1 MTALCKNREY
11 WMTCKL
17 ICRQN
22 VMRLRQAGGFDG
34 DQQMNRSRRLVIAG
48 GHVLLSS
55 GIQSD
60 VVLSVDDGVIVA
72 VGSEVGSTVAN
83 VQTVDARGLWVLP
96 SIVDLHGDAFERQ
109 IMPRPGVHFDLQMA
123 LAETDRQLVSNGIA
137 TAFHGVTFSWEPGLR
152 SRDACKSLMAAL
164 SEAAPHLA
172 CDTRLHLR
180 HETFNLE
187 GEHDVLRWLAEGRI
201 DLLAFNDHTHDM
213 LRKLQHAEDAM
224 ALLQR
229 TGLSAAD
236 LQALAT
242 RVAARSEEVPASVER
257 LAAAARAAGVPM
269 ASHDDPSPGV
279 RAEFQ
284 KLGCH
289 LCEFPKTQDTAALAR
304 GFGNPVVLGTPNVV
318 RGGSQSK
325 AVSAAAMVQAGL
337 CTVLTS
343 DYYYPAMLPA
353 AFRLSADGMCDLA
366 SAWAMVS
373 SNPAEAVG
381 LNDRGRLAVGLRG
394 DVLLVSAP
402 AGRPPRVVSHFIGG
416 ERVFIGKDAPT

>member
-1 MTALCKNREY
+1 
-11 WMTCKL
+11 
-17 ICRQN
+17 
-22 VMRLRQAGGFDG
+22 
-34 DQQMNRSRRLVIAG
+34 MNRSRRLTITG
-48 GHVLLSS
+48 GQVLLPT
-55 GIQSD
+55 GVQSD
-60 VVLSVDDGVIVA
+60 VVLSIEDGFIVA
-72 VGSEVGSTVAN
+72 IGSELGRVDSDA
-83 VQTVDARGLWVLP
+83 QTLNARGLWVLP

-152 SRDACKSLMAAL
+152 SRDTLVSLMAAL
-164 SEAAPHLA
+164 SEAASHLA

-187 GEHDVLRWLAEGRI
+187 GEQDVLQWLAEGRI
-201 DLLAFNDHTHDM
+201 DLLAFNDHTHDI

-229 TGLSAAD
+229 TGLSAAE

-257 LAAAARAAGVPM
+257 LAAAARAVGVPM
-269 ASHDDPSPGV
+269 ASHDDPSPSV
-279 RAEFQ
+279 RDDFQ

-289 LCEFPKTQDTAALAR
+289 LCEFPKTQDTAAMAR
-304 GFGNPVVLGTPNVV
+304 GYGNAVVLGAPNVV

-325 AVSAAAMVQAGL
+325 AVSASAMVQAAL
-337 CTVLTS
+337 CTVLSS

-381 LNDRGRLAVGLRG
+381 LSDRGRLAVGLRG

-402 AGRPPRVVSHFIGG
+402 AGRPPRVASHFIGG
-416 ERVFIGKDAPT
+416 ERVFTGKGAPI

>member
-1 MTALCKNREY
+1 
-11 WMTCKL
+11 
-17 ICRQN
+17 
-22 VMRLRQAGGFDG
+22 
-34 DQQMNRSRRLVIAG
+34 MNRSRRLVIAG
-48 GHVLLSS
+48 GHALLPN
-55 GIQSD
+55 GVQSD
-60 VVLSVDDGVIVA
+60 VVITVEDGVIVA
-72 VGSEVGSTVAN
+72 IGSEVGSRAVN

-152 SRDACKSLMAAL
+152 SRDACASLLAAL
-164 SEAAPHLA
+164 LEAAPYLA

-187 GEHDVLRWLAEGRI
+187 GEHDVLRWLAQGRI

-224 ALLQR
+224 VLVQR

-242 RVAARSEEVPASVER
+242 QVAARGEEVHASVER
-257 LAAAARAAGVPM
+257 LAAAARAACVPM
-269 ASHDDPSPGV
+269 ASHDDPSPSV

-304 GFGNPVVLGTPNVV
+304 GFGNPVVLGAPNVM

-325 AVSAAAMVQAGL
+325 AVSAAAMVQAGM

-343 DYYYPAMLPA
+343 DYYYPAMVPA
-353 AFRLSADGMCDLA
+353 AFRLIADGMCDLP

-402 AGRPPRVVSHFIGG
+402 AGRPPSVASHFIGG
-416 ERVFIGKDAPT
+416 ERVFMGKGAPT